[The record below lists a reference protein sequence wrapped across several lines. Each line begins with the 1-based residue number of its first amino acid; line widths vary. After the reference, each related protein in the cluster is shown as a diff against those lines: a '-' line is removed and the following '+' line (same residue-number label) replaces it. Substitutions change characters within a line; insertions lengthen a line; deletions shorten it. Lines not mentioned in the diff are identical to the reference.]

1 MASIDSEKRNSK
13 KQQQKQK
20 QKQNSDK
27 KLEMFKTWWQLETGF
42 LENIGSN
49 STSTSSTSSISSSLF
64 TNLTASP
71 SDKAKS
77 TGQMKMKE
85 FQTHIPLKTI
95 FTFR

>member
-1 MASIDSEKRNSK
+1 MASIDSEKHHSK

-42 LENIGSN
+42 LENIYSTSTPNTSSSSFTN
-49 STSTSSTSSISSSLF
+49 STS
-64 TNLTASP
+64 NASP
-71 SDKAKS
+71 TDKAKS
-77 TGQMKMKE
+77 TKQMKE
-85 FQTHIPLKTI
+85 FQTHVPLKTI